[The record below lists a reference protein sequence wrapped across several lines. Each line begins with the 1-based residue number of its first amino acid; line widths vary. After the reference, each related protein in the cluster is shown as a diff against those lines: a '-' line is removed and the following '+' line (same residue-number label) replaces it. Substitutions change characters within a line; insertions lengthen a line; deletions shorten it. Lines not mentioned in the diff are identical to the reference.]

1 MNKKWM
7 AVALTAVAALGLT
20 ACSSAEDATP
30 SPSATAADAT
40 ADTAAA
46 DAAALAGL
54 RQMLQ
59 GVPVRLVRWDIVET
73 DMALHA

>member
-1 MNKKWM
+1 MPALIAQHRI
-7 AVALTAVAALGLT
+7 AVVYLVEAV
-20 ACSSAEDATP
+20 
-30 SPSATAADAT
+30 
-40 ADTAAA
+40 

-73 DMALHA
+73 DVALHA